1 MVIGKH
7 EWINIKDNAWACNS
21 SSLISFGN
29 GANNNFNEKVKI

>member
-1 MVIGKH
+1 MGIRKH
-7 EWINIKDNAWACNS
+7 EWINIKDNALACNS

>member
-1 MVIGKH
+1 MGIGKH

-29 GANNNFNEKVKI
+29 GANNNLMKK